1 MQLIPC
7 PWCGP
12 RSENE
17 FIYHGDARTTRPP
30 DPSAVT
36 DDDWAA
42 YLYLRDN
49 PRGWHREHWNHR
61 YGCRQWFELERHTLD
76 HTIAAPAAGAM
87 PGETP

>member
-12 RSENE
+12 RNENE
-17 FIYHGDARTTRPP
+17 FIYQGDARATRPADPPTVP
-30 DPSAVT
+30 DEE
-36 DDDWAA
+36 WAA

-76 HTIAAPAAGAM
+76 HTIADPAARAEAGEM
-87 PGETP
+87 P